1 MLRPER
7 VCLATHSRVRER
19 HWLRKYKEGLN
30 LAPEISFILQFKT
43 ASVLSLEVQM
53 SSHIP
58 NAIQYIS
65 TLATTINGISIAIS
79 HEEYKR
85 N

>member
-7 VCLATHSRVRER
+7 VCVAIHSRVKER

-30 LAPEISFILQFKT
+30 LAPEISFILHFKI

-65 TLATTINGISIAIS
+65 TLALNINGISIAIPI
-79 HEEYKR
+79 
-85 N
+85 NGI